1 MYNPIRT
8 CRRIENT
15 EWESPMNTISIAVP
29 QNRSTMTLRRVVIAA
44 MVLCGASSLRAQLP
58 DSFTNLKVLP
68 PDIGKGELMGTM
80 KGFCAALDL
89 RCVNC
94 HVGDDQK
101 GFSSFD
107 FASDEKE
114 LKVKARGMVEMVR
127 EINARLLP
135 ALSTHSKSGPAV
147 QCMTCHRGQSKPYLI
162 SDVLQLAWDEG
173 QGDAVIERFR
183 ELRSEYYGAHT
194 FDFSERVL
202 LRFAGRIGSQDNTE
216 AALKILA
223 LNLEYFPESAMT
235 HFSMSDAYVAAGRKD
250 LAIESLEKAV
260 ELMPGTPFLERKLQQ
275 LKGE

>member
-1 MYNPIRT
+1 MGESHEHHIDRGPAESFHDDPQAGCH
-8 CRRIENT
+8 CRHG
-15 EWESPMNTISIAVP
+15 P
-29 QNRSTMTLRRVVIAA
+29 
-44 MVLCGASSLRAQLP
+44 LCASSLRAQLP

-68 PDIGKGELMGTM
+68 PDIGKG
-80 KGFCAALDL
+80 
-89 RCVNC
+89 
-94 HVGDDQK
+94 
-101 GFSSFD
+101 
-107 FASDEKE
+107 
-114 LKVKARGMVEMVR
+114 
-127 EINARLLP
+127 
-135 ALSTHSKSGPAV
+135 
-147 QCMTCHRGQSKPYLI
+147 
-162 SDVLQLAWDEG
+162 
-173 QGDAVIERFR
+173 

>member
-1 MYNPIRT
+1 
-8 CRRIENT
+8 
-15 EWESPMNTISIAVP
+15 MNTISINGP
-29 QNRSTMTLRRVVIAA
+29 QNRATMTLRLVLLAT
-44 MVLCGASSLRAQLP
+44 MVLCDFPSLRAQLP

-68 PDIGKGELMGTM
+68 PDIGKGDLMGTM

-107 FASDEKE
+107 FASDEKK

-135 ALSTHSKSGPAV
+135 AMSSHSNSGPTV
-147 QCMTCHRGQSKPYLI
+147 RCMTCHRGQRKPYLI
-162 SDVLQLAWDEG
+162 SDVLQLAWDKG
-173 QGDAVIERFR
+173 QADAVIEKFR
-183 ELRSEYYGAHT
+183 ELRSQYHGSHT
-194 FDFSERVL
+194 FDFSEKVL
-202 LRFAGRIGSQDNTE
+202 LRFAGQIGAQGQTQAVLDFLT
-216 AALKILA
+216 

-235 HFSMSDAYVAAGRKD
+235 HFRMSDAYVTADHRD
-250 LAIESLEKAV
+250 LAIESLEKAI

-275 LKGE
+275 LRAE